1 MITKH
6 NNTQPSS
13 ETPRH
18 RGRPKGAKN
27 KKTLQQE
34 ALKSKHVVE
43 VETNVVE
50 VVKSE
55 PIEEVIVPI
64 VETIESQVEDISED
78 PEEQLQEIEEE
89 TTVSDLDT
97 GVDNIDKPMFFDPQ
111 VTKITVPAKQIK
123 INKKYKTKKRYI
135 ISTIY
140 NSKHYICKRCIY
152 KIDENWYMVEFPIV
166 ITSNAKKLGSPV
178 LFLGQKYTISAIS
191 EDYEYLVFVLQPYV
205 GA

>member
-13 ETPRH
+13 EAPRH

-27 KKTLQQE
+27 KKTLKQE
-34 ALKSKHVVE
+34 ELKLKPVVE
-43 VETNVVE
+43 
-50 VVKSE
+50 VKSE
-55 PIEEVIVPI
+55 PVEEVIVPI
-64 VETIESQVEDISED
+64 VETIEPVITKDISED
-78 PEEQLQEIEEE
+78 VEEQLSETDSEE
-89 TTVSDLDT
+89 TETTISDLDVE
-97 GVDNIDKPMFFDPQ
+97 VDSVDKPMFFDPQ
-111 VTKITVPAKQIK
+111 VTRITVPAKQIK

-135 ISTIY
+135 VSTIY
-140 NSKHYICKRCIY
+140 NSKHYICKKCIY